1 MNKEK
6 IIEGLN
12 DKQQEAVLATE
23 GPCLVIAGA
32 GSGKTKVLTHKIAY
46 EIANGVKPWN
56 ILAITFTNKAANEM
70 KERIEKLIGDAAK
83 DLWMGTFHSICVKI
97 LRRYIDRIGYKT
109 DFVIFD
115 TSDQKTLIKE
125 CIKALKVDDKLF
137 TDRGVPTE
145 ISNGKNEMLEPKAY
159 GVKYAGDFRREKI
172 AELYE
177 LYQQKLK
184 ENNALDFD
192 DIINLTIK
200 ILTENPDVLDYYTEN
215 IMSAIDRYFAIKTSR
230 TLEIQLKNLILADDI
245 EKCEEN
251 IEIFKQQYLHN
262 QLVLEVFKRQE
273 DDIKKLYRYNYDIR
287 KLLYQYYAIR
297 EIKRHINR
305 LNERQ
310 PLQEN
315 IDNVIEHFIEY
326 ISSFERGLT
335 YSKKG
340 WVRLMNILYEIY
352 PKAKTQRC
360 IVHIVRNIYGIL
372 DKKKSKEIIGD
383 LKKIYTASNGNNA
396 KLEYENFIEKYKSNE
411 KLIKKLNS
419 VIEHIFNIFEYP
431 IEIRKIIYTTNPIE
445 SLNSSLRK
453 VTRGKGSFI
462 SKEALLKVLYLR
474 IKDLEKSWS
483 KGTRNWE
490 NVKHQ
495 LIELYG
501 ERVLKYYFNT

>member
-1 MNKEK
+1 MGRRKGDTPQKAALRQLMQGYLKDNDISVKNGTDVNAIMRDMMSVILEGALDEELNEELGYSRYDYRNKDTNNSRNGYSKKTMKTSFGDMDIDIPRDRNGDFEPKLIQKHQTTLSGDIEEK
-6 IIEGLN
+6 IISMYAKGMSLKDISEMIQHIYKVELSIETISKLTSSVSEEVKKWQERPLEKFYPFIYVDCLYAPVKRDLISEKVAIYVMLGINKDGKKDVLGIWINENESATFWTEVFEEIKARGVGEILFISLDGLSGLS
-12 DKQQEAVLATE
+12 EA
-23 GPCLVIAGA
+23 
-32 GSGKTKVLTHKIAY
+32 
-46 EIANGVKPWN
+46 
-56 ILAITFTNKAANEM
+56 
-70 KERIEKLIGDAAK
+70 IEK
-83 DLWMGTFHSICVKI
+83 
-97 LRRYIDRIGYKT
+97 
-109 DFVIFD
+109 
-115 TSDQKTLIKE
+115 
-125 CIKALKVDDKLF
+125 
-137 TDRGVPTE
+137 
-145 ISNGKNEMLEPKAY
+145 
-159 GVKYAGDFRREKI
+159 
-172 AELYE
+172 
-177 LYQQKLK
+177 
-184 ENNALDFD
+184 
-192 DIINLTIK
+192 
-200 ILTENPDVLDYYTEN
+200 
-215 IMSAIDRYFAIKTSR
+215 
-230 TLEIQLKNLILADDI
+230 
-245 EKCEEN
+245 
-251 IEIFKQQYLHN
+251 
-262 QLVLEVFKRQE
+262 
-273 DDIKKLYRYNYDIR
+273 
-287 KLLYQYYAIR
+287 
-297 EIKRHINR
+297 
-305 LNERQ
+305 
-310 PLQEN
+310 
-315 IDNVIEHFIEY
+315 
-326 ISSFERGLT
+326 
-335 YSKKG
+335 
-340 WVRLMNILYEIY
+340 IY